1 MPAGVLGIVPAR
13 GGSKGIPDKNIRL
26 LAGRSLLCYAVDT
39 ARASGVVDRII
50 VSTDSEK
57 IAEVA
62 RAAGAEVPF
71 LRPPELAQD
80 TTPMLPVVRHAVE
93 VIEREHGVP
102 EIVVLLQPTAPLRR
116 PQHVIDAVALLRK
129 TKADSVVSVV
139 EMPSHLSPDYVMRLE
154 HGRLEPYLPE
164 GAVITRRQDT
174 RKAFVRD
181 GTVYACWRRTLM
193 EHDSIYGDEC
203 RALIIP
209 SAESV
214 TVDTPE
220 DWAVAE
226 RRLAGESMTSF

>member
-13 GGSKGIPDKNIRL
+13 GGSKGIPGKNIRL

-93 VIEREHGVP
+93 VIEREHCVP

-116 PQHVIDAVALLRK
+116 PHHVIDAVALLRK

-154 HGRLEPYLPE
+154 HGRLAPYLPE

-209 SAESV
+209 SEESV